1 MPQQINLA
9 TPVLL
14 SQKRYFSA
22 QTMAIAL
29 GVFAVFGAAMSG
41 GLVWSLKTSSA
52 GFTQTMAS
60 QTLEVESLKAAI
72 QRSKASAAPAD
83 AALVQE
89 LQSKRKAVSQK
100 EQLLAAL
107 KEGMFVPGEGHSD
120 RLLLLARS
128 IPQPVWL
135 TQVKA
140 DPSRLEVSGFTLESA
155 ALNAWVERL
164 ADSPLMRGLK
174 LASVKVDSTVAPAAP
189 ATPAAGATAPVA
201 VSTARPVWSFSMVN
215 LMPAPV
221 ANAALPAGGK
231 P

>member
-22 QTMAIAL
+22 QTMVIAL
-29 GVFAVFGAAMSG
+29 GVFAVFGAAVSG

-52 GFTQTMAS
+52 GFTQTMAN
-60 QTLEVESLKAAI
+60 QTLELESLKAAI

-107 KEGMFVPGEGHSD
+107 KEGMFVPDEGHSD
-120 RLLLLARS
+120 RLLWVARS
-128 IPQPVWL
+128 IPQPVWV

-140 DPSRLEVSGFTLESA
+140 DPSRLEVNGFTLEPA

-164 ADSPLMRGLK
+164 AESPLMRGLK
-174 LASVKVDSTVAPAAP
+174 LASVKVESAVAP
-189 ATPAAGATAPVA
+189 ATPAAGATAPAA
-201 VSTARPVWSFSMVN
+201 VSNARPVWSFSMVN
-215 LMPAPV
+215 LLPAPV
-221 ANAALPAGGK
+221 ENAALPAGGGQ
-231 P
+231 

>member
-29 GVFAVFGAAMSG
+29 GVFAVFGAAVSG

-52 GFTQTMAS
+52 GFTQTMAN
-60 QTLEVESLKAAI
+60 QTLELEGLKAAI

-120 RLLLLARS
+120 RLLWVARS
-128 IPQPVWL
+128 IPQPVWV

-140 DPSRLEVSGFTLESA
+140 DPSRLEVNGFTLEPA

-164 ADSPLMRGLK
+164 AESPLMRGLK
-174 LASVKVDSTVAPAAP
+174 LASVKVESAVAPGAP
-189 ATPAAGATAPVA
+189 ATPTAGATAPVA
-201 VSTARPVWSFSMVN
+201 VSNARPVWSFSMVN
-215 LMPAPV
+215 LLPAPV

>member
-22 QTMAIAL
+22 QTMVIAM

-41 GLVWSLKTSSA
+41 GLVWSLKTSSD

-72 QRSKASAAPAD
+72 QLSKASAAPAD
-83 AALVQE
+83 AALIQE

-120 RLLLLARS
+120 RLLWVARS
-128 IPQPVWL
+128 IPQPVWV

-140 DPSRLEVSGFTLESA
+140 DSSRLEVSGFTLEPA

-174 LASVKVDSTVAPAAP
+174 LASVKVESTVAPVAP
-189 ATPAAGATAPVA
+189 ATPAAGTTAPVA

-221 ANAALPAGGK
+221 ANAAPPAGGA

>member
-22 QTMAIAL
+22 HTMAIAL
-29 GVFAVFGAAMSG
+29 GIFAVFGAALG
-41 GLVWSLKTSSA
+41 GAFVWSLKSSSA
-52 GFTQTMAS
+52 GFVQTMADQS
-60 QTLEVESLKAAI
+60 REVESLQGAI
-72 QRSKASAAPAD
+72 QRIKSSAAPAD

-89 LQSKRKAVSQK
+89 VQSKRKAVAQK

-120 RLLLLARS
+120 RLLWVARS
-128 IPQPVWL
+128 IPQPVWV

-140 DPSRLEVSGFTLESA
+140 DPSRLEVSGFTLEPA
-155 ALNAWVERL
+155 ALNAWVDRL
-164 ADSPLMRGLK
+164 AESPLMRGLK
-174 LASVKVDSTVAPAAP
+174 LAQVKVENAAAP
-189 ATPAAGATAPVA
+189 ATAAPVA
-201 VSTARPVWSFSMVN
+201 GAAVPVVASTGRPVWSFSMVN
-215 LMPAPV
+215 V
-221 ANAALPAGGK
+221 IPAGAK